1 LHALVLSFTLRGEL
15 IFDNDECISQDGERW
30 DSLKEPNRGGDCL
43 KVQTSRFGEIDVDE
57 GDIISLPE
65 GLIGFPELVR
75 YVLLDHDSDSPFKWL
90 QSVDEGSMAF
100 VVISPL
106 TFRPDY
112 TVEVT
117 EEEISTLHL
126 DNAEDAVISVI
137 VTIPMDP
144 KKMSA
149 NLKAPLVF
157 NLKNRLGK
165 QVIVKDAQYQTK
177 HFIMEEIK
185 KYAKKDAISDAKK
198 SAASQN
204 SEAQGNNSG
213 TNSDRSSIG

>member
-1 LHALVLSFTLRGEL
+1 MYSGEIRQTHWL
-15 IFDNDECISQDGERW
+15 W
-30 DSLKEPNRGGDCL
+30 GGLL
-43 KVQTSRFGEIDVDE
+43 KVQTSRFGEIEVDNADV
-57 GDIISLPE
+57 ITLPE
-65 GLIGFPELVR
+65 GLVGFPELVR
-75 YVLLDHDSDSPFKWL
+75 YVLLDHDADSPFKWL
-90 QSVDEGSMAF
+90 QSLDDGTMAF

-117 EEEISTLHL
+117 EEEISILKL
-126 DNAEDAVISVI
+126 QSPDDAVISVI
-137 VTIPMDP
+137 VTIPSDP

-157 NLKNRLGK
+157 NLKNRTGK

-185 KYAKKDAISDAKK
+185 KYAKKDLQAEIKK
-198 SAASQN
+198 SVQQAAADEAASGG
-204 SEAQGNNSG
+204 SKG
-213 TNSDRSSIG
+213 

>member
-1 LHALVLSFTLRGEL
+1 M
-15 IFDNDECISQDGERW
+15 
-30 DSLKEPNRGGDCL
+30 
-43 KVQTSRFGEIDVDE
+43 KVQTSRFGEIEVDDA
-57 GDIISLPE
+57 DIITLPE

-75 YVLLDHDSDSPFKWL
+75 YVLLDHDTDSPFKWL
-90 QSVDEGSMAF
+90 QSIDDGAMAF
-100 VVISPL
+100 VVITPL

-117 EEEISTLHL
+117 EEEIAVLKL
-126 DNAEDAVISVI
+126 ENAEDAVISVI

-157 NLKNRLGK
+157 NLKNRTGK

-185 KYAKKDAISDAKK
+185 KYAKKDVQADIRKTAQANVSEKPDSNAG
-198 SAASQN
+198 N
-204 SEAQGNNSG
+204 S
-213 TNSDRSSIG
+213 

>member
-1 LHALVLSFTLRGEL
+1 M
-15 IFDNDECISQDGERW
+15 
-30 DSLKEPNRGGDCL
+30 
-43 KVQTSRFGEIDVDE
+43 KVQTSRFGEIEVDDADV
-57 GDIISLPE
+57 ISLPE
-65 GLIGFPELVR
+65 GLVGFPELMR
-75 YVLLDHDSDSPFKWL
+75 YVLLDHDADSPFKWL
-90 QSVDEGSMAF
+90 QSLDDGSMAF

-117 EEEISTLHL
+117 EEEISILKL
-126 DNAEDAVISVI
+126 QSPDDAVISVI
-137 VTIPMDP
+137 VTIPSDP

-157 NLKNRLGK
+157 NLKNRTGK

-185 KYAKKDAISDAKK
+185 KYAKKDLQTEIKK
-198 SAASQN
+198 AAQQSA
-204 SEAQGNNSG
+204 SEELGKG
-213 TNSDRSSIG
+213 TSKG

>member
-1 LHALVLSFTLRGEL
+1 
-15 IFDNDECISQDGERW
+15 
-30 DSLKEPNRGGDCL
+30 LKI
-43 KVQTSRFGEIDVDE
+43 QTSRFGEIE
-57 GDIISLPE
+57 CNEADILSLAE
-65 GLIGFPELVR
+65 GLIGFPELQR
-75 YVLLDHDSDSPFKWL
+75 YVLLDHDTDSPFKWL
-90 QSVDEGSMAF
+90 QSLDDGAMAF

-117 EEEISTLHL
+117 EEEISSLQLTS
-126 DNAEDAVISVI
+126 AEDAVISVI

-165 QVIVKDAQYQTK
+165 QLIVKDPQYQTK
-177 HFIMEEIK
+177 HFIMEELK
-185 KYAKKDAISDAKK
+185 KYTRKDLQNEAKK
-198 SAASQN
+198 AASM
-204 SEAQGNNSG
+204 GGSG
-213 TNSDRSSIG
+213 KSDVSNG

>member
-1 LHALVLSFTLRGEL
+1 M
-15 IFDNDECISQDGERW
+15 
-30 DSLKEPNRGGDCL
+30 
-43 KVQTSRFGEIDVDE
+43 KVQTSRFGEIEVDDADVVT
-57 GDIISLPE
+57 LPE

-75 YVLLDHDSDSPFKWL
+75 YVLLDHDTDSPFKWL
-90 QSVDEGSMAF
+90 QSIDDGTMAF

-117 EEEISTLHL
+117 EEEISVLGLETA
-126 DNAEDAVISVI
+126 DDAVISVI

-157 NLKNRLGK
+157 NLKNRTGK
-165 QVIVKDAQYQTK
+165 QVIVKDAQFQTK

-185 KYAKKDAISDAKK
+185 KHSKKDM
-198 SAASQN
+198 Q
-204 SEAQGNNSG
+204 SEIKNAAQGLNATETTTDETAKTG
-213 TNSDRSSIG
+213 

>member
-1 LHALVLSFTLRGEL
+1 M
-15 IFDNDECISQDGERW
+15 
-30 DSLKEPNRGGDCL
+30 
-43 KVQTSRFGEIDVDE
+43 KVQTSRFNEIVVDE
-57 GDIISLPE
+57 KDVIRLPE

-75 YVLLDHDSDSPFKWL
+75 YVLLDHDVDSPFKWL
-90 QSVDEGSMAF
+90 QSLDDGTMAF
-100 VVISPL
+100 VVMSPL

-117 EEEISTLHL
+117 EDEIASL
-126 DNAEDAVISVI
+126 DLKDPDDAVISVI

-165 QVIVKDAQYQTK
+165 QVIVKDPQYQTK

-185 KYAKKDAISDAKK
+185 KYAKKDSQAELKK
-198 SAASQN
+198 ALQNATTRKDGSSAP
-204 SEAQGNNSG
+204 
-213 TNSDRSSIG
+213 